1 MDEKEIEAYERDR
14 EEFLEEVEEL
24 DEFEDFDDVGE
35 DFEEV

>member
-24 DEFEDFDDVGE
+24 GEFEDFDDVGE

>member
-14 EEFLEEVEEL
+14 EEFLEEAEEL
-24 DEFEDFDDVGE
+24 GEFEDFDDVGE

>member
-14 EEFLEEVEEL
+14 EEFLEEAEEL